1 MGNRILP
8 ISIVIPAKNE
18 EKNITALMESISRQK
33 YQPAEIILSDAGS
46 KDRTAEVAKKYGAK
60 VVKGGPISV
69 GRNNGFNASTQDII
83 VFLDADV
90 QLLGETDL
98 KEILDVFVE
107 KELDCATCHFA
118 YTGEKSFSKAL
129 STKAINA
136 AKDISAMSPLPGLK
150 WDWGTVMIIRR
161 NVFEDIGGF
170 VVDFKYMED
179 TLMIQKIVSRG
190 YKYRVINKG
199 IGVAIN
205 ERQERDGRL
214 SSRLREYAA
223 ALTGLVSVNLARF
236 HLTQQLGY
244 KLNKVST
251 RLYGTLGG
259 IVKYENPFKPQDREE
274 GFPKNTPVFLRR
286 IYEMIP
292 GFFTWLFIL
301 SPVIFALLRWN
312 QVFAIYVAFLVAY
325 WSLRSIKFII
335 GIAIG
340 IRRMKRDTSTDWV
353 EKIETEVSDE
363 SKDIRFIYMCPAYSE
378 NLEVLEP
385 SFEAWAN
392 SDIGAGKID
401 VVMAIEE
408 KKKDLQIE
416 NFNHLKEKYGKQF
429 GSMCYYIHPAGIEG
443 EVAGVKGANINWA
456 GRHLVMDLEKEGKDI
471 SKYLLISCDSDLRP
485 HPKYLS
491 AVLYKYL
498 TVEDRDNRYYASALH
513 TFNNNIWHVP
523 SLIRAQSNMLTLVL
537 LQNWVVD
544 KLKRIPFVGESIY
557 VRDTFSSY
565 IVNLGTLKRLEYWNP
580 EIANDDTAFYWNAM
594 VRTNGTFKSQE
605 VYIPTYNDAV
615 ENQTYVKSH
624 VSYYKQQHRWG
635 WGVVNVPITMAALF
649 QKNKQFPIYRKLFLL
664 RNIFEYQIWYLT
676 VVFILTFG
684 LTIMGWLSP
693 SYQYTVLA
701 YNLQRALSYIF
712 TAITLTNIP
721 IVIFRRMITP
731 VPKNWKWWR
740 HLLDFAETFLVTVNM
755 LTFGFIPYVQAQ
767 TEMMLGQSAF
777 KRNFYVTE
785 KVKMDKRKNLSSV

>member
-1 MGNRILP
+1 MENKILP
-8 ISIVIPAKNE
+8 VSIVIPTKNE
-18 EKNITALMESISRQK
+18 EKNITALMESIKKQI
-33 YQPAEIILSDAGS
+33 YQPTEVIVSDAGS
-46 KDRTAEVAKKYGAK
+46 QDNTIKIARGYGAK

-69 GRNNGFNASTQDII
+69 GRNNGFNASTQNII

-98 KEILDVFVE
+98 KEIVDIFVE

-118 YTGEKSFSKAL
+118 YTGEKSFSKVL
-129 STKAINA
+129 SIKAINA

-150 WDWGTVMIIRR
+150 WDWGTVMIITRGA
-161 NVFEDIGGF
+161 FEEVGGF

-199 IGVAIN
+199 IGVAVN
-205 ERQERDGRL
+205 ERQDRDGRL

-236 HLTQQLGY
+236 HFTQKLGY

-251 RLYGTLGG
+251 RWYGTLGG
-259 IVKYENPFKPQDREE
+259 VVKFQNPFKPHDRVD
-274 GFPKNTPVFLRR
+274 GFPTGTPNLLRR
-286 IYEMIP
+286 ILEIVP

-301 SPVIFALLRWN
+301 FPVIFALLRWN
-312 QVFAIYVAFLVAY
+312 QAFAIYVAFLVAY
-325 WSLRSIKFII
+325 WLLRSVKFIA

-340 IRRMKRDTSTDWV
+340 LRRVKQETSTDWV
-353 EKIETEVSDE
+353 EKIKKEVGEEAKTIRYIYLCPVYGETLD
-363 SKDIRFIYMCPAYSE
+363 
-378 NLEVLEP
+378 VLEP

-392 SDIGAGKID
+392 SDIGAEKID
-401 VVMAIEE
+401 VVMAMEE
-408 KKKDLQIE
+408 KKSELQLE
-416 NFNHLKEKYGKQF
+416 NLKVLKQKYGDRF
-429 GSMCYYIHPAGIEG
+429 GSIRYYIHPADIEG

-498 TVEDRDNRYYASALH
+498 TVDERDNRYYASALH

-544 KLKRIPFVGESIY
+544 KLKKIPFVGESMY

-565 IVNLGTLKRLEYWNP
+565 IVNLKTLHNLEYWNP

-624 VSYYKQQHRWG
+624 VSFYKQQHRWG
-635 WGVVNVPITMAALF
+635 WGTVNVPITMAALF
-649 QKNKQFPIYRKLFLL
+649 QKNKEFPVYRKLFMLKS
-664 RNIFEYQIWYLT
+664 IFEYQIWYLT
-676 VVFILTFG
+676 VVFILAFG

-701 YNLQRALSYIF
+701 YNLQKALSYIF
-712 TAITLTNIP
+712 TVITLTNIP

-731 VPKNWKWWR
+731 VPKSWKWWR
-740 HLLDFAETFLVTVNM
+740 HILDFAETFLVTVNM

-785 KVKMDKRKNLSSV
+785 KVKMDKRKVVS

>member
-1 MGNRILP
+1 MGNKILP
-8 ISIVIPAKNE
+8 VSIVIPAKNE
-18 EKNITALMESISRQK
+18 EKNITALMQSIAKQK
-33 YQPAEIILSDAGS
+33 YQPTEVIVSDAGS
-46 KDRTAEVAKKYGAK
+46 QDRTVEIAKEYGAK
-60 VVKGGPISV
+60 VVPGGPISV

-83 VFLDADV
+83 VFFDADV

-98 KEILDVFVE
+98 KEIVDEFLE
-107 KELDCATCHFA
+107 RRLDCATCHFV
-118 YTGEKSFSKAL
+118 YTGEKSFSKVL
-129 STKAINA
+129 SAKAINA
-136 AKDISAMSPLPGLK
+136 AKDISAMTPLPGLK
-150 WDWGTVMIIRR
+150 WDWGTVMLVRR
-161 NVFEDIGGF
+161 EVFEDIGGF
-170 VVDFKYMED
+170 VTEFKYMED

-199 IGVAIN
+199 IGVAVN
-205 ERQERDGRL
+205 GRQERDGRF
-214 SSRLREYAA
+214 SSRIKEYAA
-223 ALTGLVSVNLARF
+223 ALIGLVSVNLARF
-236 HLTQQLGY
+236 TLTQKLGY
-244 KLNKVST
+244 RLNKVST
-251 RLYGTLGG
+251 KLYGTLGG
-259 IVKYENPFKPQDREE
+259 VVKYENPFKPQDREG
-274 GFPKNTPVFLRR
+274 GFPKNTPIFLRR
-286 IYEMIP
+286 IYEIIP
-292 GFFTWLFIL
+292 GFFTWLFIF

-325 WSLRSIKFII
+325 WSLRSIKFIT

-340 IRRMKRDTSTDWV
+340 IKRMKRDMSTDWV
-353 EKIETEVSDE
+353 EKINTEVGKE
-363 SKDIRFIYMCPAYSE
+363 SEEIRFIYMCPAYSE
-378 NLEVLEP
+378 SLEVLEP

-392 SDIGAGKID
+392 SDIGADKID
-401 VVMAIEE
+401 VVMAMEE

-416 NFNHLKEKYGKQF
+416 NFNHLKEKYGKRF
-429 GSMCYYIHPAGIEG
+429 GSMRYYIHPAGIEG

-456 GRHLVMDLEKEGKDI
+456 GRHLVMDLKKEGKDI

-498 TVEDRDNRYYASALH
+498 TVEERDNRYYASALH

-565 IVNLGTLKRLEYWNP
+565 IVNLKTLHDLEYWNP

-635 WGVVNVPITMAALF
+635 WGTINVPITIAALF
-649 QKNKQFPIYRKLFLL
+649 QKNKEFPTYRKLFMLKS
-664 RNIFEYQIWYLT
+664 IFEYQIWYLT
-676 VVFILTFG
+676 IVFILTFG
-684 LTIMGWLSP
+684 LVIMGWLSP

-712 TAITLTNIP
+712 TVITLTNIP

-731 VPKNWKWWR
+731 VPKSWKWWR
-740 HLLDFAETFLVTVNM
+740 HVLDFMETFLITVNM

-767 TEMMLGQSAF
+767 TEMMFGQSAF

-785 KVKMDKRKNLSSV
+785 KVKMDKRKEVS

>member
-1 MGNRILP
+1 MGNKILP
-8 ISIVIPAKNE
+8 VSIVIPAKNE
-18 EKNITALMESISRQK
+18 EKNITALMESIAKQV
-33 YQPAEIILSDAGS
+33 YQPTEVIVADAGS
-46 KDRTAEVAKKYGAK
+46 KDRTVEVSKEYGAK

-98 KEILDVFVE
+98 KEIVDIFVE
-107 KELDCATCHFA
+107 KQLDCATCHFA
-118 YTGEKSFSKAL
+118 YTGDKSFAKYMT
-129 STKAINA
+129 TKFINV
-136 AKDISAMSPLPGLK
+136 AKDISALTPLPGLK
-150 WDWGTVMIIRR
+150 WDWGTVMLVRR
-161 NVFEDIGGF
+161 EVFEDIGGF
-170 VVDFKYMED
+170 VTEFKYMED
-179 TLMIQKIVSRG
+179 TLMIQKVVSRG
-190 YKYRVINKG
+190 YKYKIINKE
-199 IGVAIN
+199 IGVMVNGRPSRTGKLLSRIKETFAAIL
-205 ERQERDGRL
+205 GII
-214 SSRLREYAA
+214 
-223 ALTGLVSVNLARF
+223 SVNLARF
-236 HLTQQLGY
+236 SLTRDWGY

-251 RLYGTLGG
+251 RLYGTMGG
-259 IVKYENPFKPQDREE
+259 IIKYENPFKPHDRVD
-274 GFPKNTPVFLRR
+274 GFPTGTPKLLRR
-286 IYEMIP
+286 ILEIIP

-301 SPVIFALLRWN
+301 FPVIFALMRWN
-312 QVFAIYVAFLVAY
+312 QAFAIYVAFLVAY
-325 WSLRSIKFII
+325 WLLRSVKFIA

-340 IRRMKRDTSTDWV
+340 LRRVKQETSTDWV
-353 EKIETEVSDE
+353 EKIKNEVEEEAET
-363 SKDIRFIYMCPAYSE
+363 IRYIYMCPVHGE
-378 NLEVLEP
+378 TLDILEP

-392 SDIGAGKID
+392 SDIGADKID
-401 VVMAIEE
+401 VVMAMEE
-408 KKKDLQIE
+408 KKSELQLE
-416 NFNHLKEKYGKQF
+416 NLKVLKQKYGNRF
-429 GSMCYYIHPAGIEG
+429 GSIRYYIHPADIEG

-498 TVEDRDNRYYASALH
+498 TVDERDNRYYASALH

-544 KLKRIPFVGESIY
+544 KLKKIPFVGESMY

-565 IVNLGTLKRLEYWNP
+565 IVNLKTLHDLEYWNP

-624 VSYYKQQHRWG
+624 VSFYKQQHRWG
-635 WGVVNVPITMAALF
+635 WGTVNVPITMAALF
-649 QKNKQFPIYRKLFLL
+649 QKNKEFPVYRRLFMLKS
-664 RNIFEYQIWYLT
+664 IFEYQIWYLT
-676 VVFILTFG
+676 VVFILAFG

-701 YNLQRALSYIF
+701 YNLQKALSYIF

-731 VPKNWKWWR
+731 VPKSWKWWR
-740 HLLDFAETFLVTVNM
+740 HILDFAETFLVTVNM

-785 KVKMDKRKNLSSV
+785 KVKMDKRKKLS